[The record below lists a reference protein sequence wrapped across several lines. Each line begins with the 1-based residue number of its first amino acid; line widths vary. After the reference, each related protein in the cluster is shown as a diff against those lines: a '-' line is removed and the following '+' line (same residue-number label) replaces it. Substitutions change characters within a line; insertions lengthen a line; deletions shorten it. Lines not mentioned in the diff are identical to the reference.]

1 MTFTSDGA
9 VGDPGTSGGG
19 GKEAPRESIIRE
31 KKTDETW
38 KEKAQK
44 EKRKLADD
52 AEAGGHYDLPAP
64 SFLGIVEELS
74 VRALLALGQLSNP
87 ATEEVYFDLESAK
100 YMIDLL
106 GILEEKTKGN
116 LTVSEKAALEQ
127 VLHGLRLTFVQA
139 GRNAPAMEGTPE
151 DLAGQAI
158 LGSGDSN
165 ARLFGRGGQGGAG
178 APRANPPRPEGG
190 SAGSGPK
197 GPGQEKAGPKII
209 L

>member
-1 MTFTSDGA
+1 MTLTSDGVA
-9 VGDPGTSGGG
+9 GDAG

-44 EKRKLADD
+44 EKQKLADD
-52 AEAGGHYDLPAP
+52 AEAAGRYDLPAP

-74 VRALLALGQLSNP
+74 VRALLALGQLANP
-87 ATEEVYFDLESAK
+87 ATGEVYFDLEGAR

-116 LTVSEKAALEQ
+116 LSASEKAALEQ

-139 GRNAPAMEGTPE
+139 GRNVPAVQGTPE
-151 DLAGQAI
+151 DLASQAI
-158 LGSGDSN
+158 QGSVGGS
-165 ARLFGRGGQGGAG
+165 AGLFGRRGQAGAG
-178 APRANPPRPEGG
+178 APRANPLGPEAG
-190 SAGSGPK
+190 SAGSGPG
-197 GPGQEKAGPKII
+197 GPGQEKGGPKII